1 MADQL
6 IERYQKQPCFIG
18 YNNVMTDEC
27 CNAYANVDIVSTE
40 YSPLVNG
47 LQRVV

>member
-18 YNNVMTDEC
+18 YNNVMSAVMLTRML
-27 CNAYANVDIVSTE
+27 I
-40 YSPLVNG
+40 
-47 LQRVV
+47 